1 MSGEVITLKYP
12 IEVAGEQIAS
22 LNLRRPKVRDMLT
35 ADKTSGSEAEKEVA
49 MFANLCEV
57 SRDAILDLDG
67 ADYGQL
73 QKAYAGFL
81 S

>member
-1 MSGEVITLKYP
+1 MSESIKLKYP
-12 IEVAGEQIAS
+12 IDVAGEQITS
-22 LNLRRPKVRDMLT
+22 LNLRRPKVRDMLA
-35 ADKTSGSEAEKEVA
+35 ADKTGGSEGEKEVA

-73 QKAYAGFL
+73 QKAYSGFL

>member
-1 MSGEVITLKYP
+1 METITLKYP
-12 IEVAGEQIAS
+12 IEVAGEKITS
-22 LNLRRPKVRDMLT
+22 LNLRRPKVRDMLA
-35 ADKTSGSEAEKEVA
+35 ADKSAGSEAEKEVA

-57 SRDAILDLDG
+57 SRDAILELDG

-73 QKAYAGFL
+73 QQAYSGFL

>member
-1 MSGEVITLKYP
+1 MSESIKLKYP
-12 IEVAGEQIAS
+12 IDVAGEKITS
-22 LNLRRPKVRDMLT
+22 LNLRRPKVRDMLA
-35 ADKTSGSEAEKEVA
+35 ADKTGGSEAEKEVA

-57 SRDAILDLDG
+57 SRDAILELDG

-73 QKAYAGFL
+73 QKTYSGFL